1 MVWISDPCFT
11 SVLVGCEDSNHFW
24 SKTTANQFLFN
35 SISKCFRFN
44 FHSKD
49 TSKSSYSFQLWQRYI
64 TNTTKLQGKLDVR
77 KLKLMTRG
85 DKKSYTSILKHPAKK
100 KSWLVTK
107 GRNRL
112 DERFLRNHKTCLGLD
127 LKKNKQTTNM
137 MSYLA
142 MPSRRIGAGFQETDT
157 LSWNSFLRPKQYFF
171 SWKSHFTCF

>member
-1 MVWISDPCFT
+1 M
-11 SVLVGCEDSNHFW
+11 
-24 SKTTANQFLFN
+24 FN

-100 KSWLVTK
+100 ELTSHKREKPSRQK
-107 GRNRL
+107 
-112 DERFLRNHKTCLGLD
+112 FLRNHKTCLGLD
-127 LKKNKQTTNM
+127 LKKKQTNHE
-137 MSYLA
+137 YDVLPCNA
-142 MPSRRIGAGFQETDT
+142 EPEDRSRVPRNRYPKLKLISETKTIFIFMEKPCHLLLIHLISGRD
-157 LSWNSFLRPKQYFF
+157 LF
-171 SWKSHFTCF
+171 